1 METLPYICGMEN
13 KNTMTYTNKEMSLI
27 SEITYLLNEPCHSY
41 MEEYK
46 VFGWCGDFGEV
57 TLVLDEG
64 IIKMI
69 DFTGSLKL
77 SFALEGLAKLRELE
91 TGDYY
96 TD

>member
-1 METLPYICGMEN
+1 MNNNNN
-13 KNTMTYTNKEMSLI
+13 KTMTYNNKEMSLI
-27 SEITYLLNEPCHSY
+27 SGITYLLNEPCHSY

-57 TLVLDEG
+57 TLDLDEG